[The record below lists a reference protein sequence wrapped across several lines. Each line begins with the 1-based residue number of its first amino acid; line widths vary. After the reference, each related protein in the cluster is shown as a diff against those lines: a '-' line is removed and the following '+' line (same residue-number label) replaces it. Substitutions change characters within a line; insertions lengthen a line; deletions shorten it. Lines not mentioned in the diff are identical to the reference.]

1 MRLHLIPETPLT
13 GPVWACAEIR
23 LLRPYQHPWMRRHG
37 EVSTGSRLP
46 VERVDAVV
54 VQRGLAPWATLEDA
68 AALVRDVRRRGL
80 KLIYDLDDDLLSSHP
95 SPAVERVIAPARP
108 KIRLL
113 LREADAVIVP
123 AVPLADRA
131 RALNPCVFV
140 WPNAIDESLA
150 RAARPSDAQTG
161 EGADIGYFG
170 TTSHLPDLLAVL
182 ECLEMALTG
191 LPARPAMELR
201 GISDDPRLAGLFAA
215 RCDVRLLPVDGDY
228 PSFLAGLQSR
238 APWKAGLAPLTDTV
252 FNRSKSDIKFLD
264 YAIAG
269 IAGVYA
275 DCPAYASVLDGQ
287 TGLKAPL
294 SGFGAAVRR
303 LLEDHDLRRH
313 VRATA
318 RQHVMDHRTLNHCV
332 PALWDILRQVL

>member
-1 MRLHLIPETPLT
+1 MRIHLILETPST
-13 GPVWACAEIR
+13 GPPWACAEIR
-23 LLRPYQHPWMRRHG
+23 LLRPYQHALMRRHASITVG
-37 EVSTGSRLP
+37 PGLPSTP
-46 VERVDAVV
+46 VDVV
-54 VQRGLAPWATLEDA
+54 VMQRAGCPDMPFADVT
-68 AALVRDVRRRGL
+68 ALLRDMRRRHVRFV
-80 KLIYDLDDDLLSSHP
+80 YDLDDDLLSAHALP
-95 SPAVERVIAPARP
+95 MIEQAIAPIRA
-108 KIRLL
+108 KIRMF
-113 LREADAVIVP
+113 LREADMTVVSTAS
-123 AVPLADRA
+123 LADRV
-131 RALNPCVFV
+131 RHLTPRVCV
-140 WPNAIDESLA
+140 WENAIDEALVIRTKAS
-150 RAARPSDAQTG
+150 RDEN
-161 EGADIGYFG
+161 EGADVGYFG
-170 TTSHLPDLLAVL
+170 THSHLPDLLAVIESL
-182 ECLEMALTG
+182 EAAFDLMPG
-191 LPARPAMELR
+191 RPTVELC
-201 GISDDPRLAGLFAA
+201 GISDDFRIDELFAA
-215 RCDVRLLPVDGDY
+215 RCAVSILPVDGDY
-228 PSFLAGLQSR
+228 PSFLTGLQSR

-332 PALWDILRQVL
+332 PALWDMLRQVL